1 MPQRYLG
8 RMTWQMVEE
17 AAERDLPVLI
27 PLGTL
32 EMQGLHAPMGHD
44 YIVAERLA
52 AAVAEREEC
61 LVSPT
66 VPFGYSHFSKP
77 VPGTISLRPETL
89 HHLLTDIA
97 ESLLRHGFKHL
108 IFINNHGLNEPILGH
123 VADDVRE
130 RYGVS
135 IASVFPSKLAQDLS
149 RDLYERQEG
158 VFAHGGEPT
167 VSLMMYLTPEDMKGM
182 DEAQPRAYHSPFEQF
197 ELAGPGSVRVGES
210 SVNVYIDITRIAP
223 TGGGGDA
230 SVASAEKGRIMFER
244 MVDLLSDFVAQF
256 RHVEM

>member
-1 MPQRYLG
+1 MPQRHMG

-17 AAERDLPVLI
+17 VAERRIPVLI

-32 EMQGLHAPMGHD
+32 EMQGLHSPMGHD

-61 LVSPT
+61 LVCPT

-77 VPGTISLRPETL
+77 VPGTVSLRPETL
-89 HHLLTDIA
+89 RHLVTDIA

-123 VADDVRE
+123 VADEVRE
-130 RYGVS
+130 RHGVS
-135 IASVFPSKLAQDLS
+135 IASVFPSKLAQDLGD
-149 RDLYERQEG
+149 DLYETQEG

-167 VSLMMYLTPEDMKGM
+167 VSLMMYLTPEDMQRM
-182 DEAQPRAYHSPFEQF
+182 DEAQPREYYSPIDQF
-197 ELAGPGSVRVGES
+197 ELTGPGSVRVGDS
-210 SVNVYIDITRIAP
+210 SVNVYMDITLIAP
-223 TGGGGDA
+223 TGGGGNA
-230 SVASAEKGRIMFER
+230 SAASAEKGRIMFER
-244 MVDLLSDFVAQF
+244 MVDLVADFVTQF
-256 RHVEM
+256 KQVEM